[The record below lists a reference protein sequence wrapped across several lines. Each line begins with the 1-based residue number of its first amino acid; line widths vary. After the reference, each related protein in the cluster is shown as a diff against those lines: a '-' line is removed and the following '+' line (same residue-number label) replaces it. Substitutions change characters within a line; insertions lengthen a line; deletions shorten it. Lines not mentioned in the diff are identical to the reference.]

1 MSLDDEQ
8 KKIFE
13 ERLAKEIEDAKY
25 AKWKSEQVNHS
36 VAPTKK
42 IANDVLRRGSW
53 IAIGGAGITIVF
65 TDYVVLAAIGL
76 IVCFVGLIMTYT
88 GIAIERKR
96 RKEMGI

>member
-1 MSLDDEQ
+1 MSINDDE
-8 KKIFE
+8 KARFE
-13 ERLAKEIEDAKY
+13 ERLSKEIEDAKY

-42 IANDVLRRGSW
+42 ISNDVLRRGTW
-53 IAIGGAGITIVF
+53 IAIGGAGISIVF
-65 TDYVVLAAIGL
+65 SDYVVLEAVGL
-76 IVCFVGLIMTYT
+76 IVCFIGLIMTYT

>member
-1 MSLDDEQ
+1 MSINDEE
-8 KKIFE
+8 KAKFE

-36 VAPTKK
+36 ITPTKK
-42 IANDVLRRGSW
+42 ISNDVLRRGSW

-65 TDYVVLAAIGL
+65 SDYVVLAALGL
-76 IVCFVGLIMTYT
+76 LVCFVGLIMTYT
-88 GIAIERKR
+88 GIAIERKG

>member
-36 VAPTKK
+36 VAPSKK
-42 IANDVLRRGSW
+42 IANDVLRRGTW
-53 IAIGGAGITIVF
+53 ISIGGAVITLAF
-65 TDYVVLAAIGL
+65 SDYVVAEVVGL
-76 IVCFVGLIMTYT
+76 IVCFFGLIMLYS
-88 GIAIERKR
+88 GLAIEHKR